1 MELLA
6 LNKNTAL
13 LLKNRF
19 KHITCVTV
27 QIYKLEGNS
36 WHELTKDFVL
46 LHMYYDREDKV
57 AKLIA
62 IDGIKLIIR
71 GFIISSTLQLVRPTK
86 KFAHFISSKQG
97 RSEMYGF
104 GFYQVY
110 EVEQFLRSFNIVYRK
125 LYLSS
130 RNVTQNEFEYSK
142 RHSSISSIK
151 TDSSCHIS
159 LSTTTS
165 KKDTHTIP
173 SLYSTK
179 KSPCREQIFAV
190 DVKYTEKQMQKLSFA
205 STTSSTLTSMPSLL
219 TQTSVNARNSLY
231 SSNSATIDAN
241 TDVSRSVEQKQYQL
255 WGTTP
260 WNTLLE
266 QKVCSNQESITSTWN
281 SLLNH

>member
-1 MELLA
+1 
-6 LNKNTAL
+6 
-13 LLKNRF
+13 
-19 KHITCVTV
+19 
-27 QIYKLEGNS
+27 
-36 WHELTKDFVL
+36 
-46 LHMYYDREDKV
+46 MYYDREDKV

-71 GFIISSTLQLVRPTK
+71 GFVISSTLQLVRPTK
-86 KFAHFISSKQG
+86 KFVHFISSKQG

-173 SLYSTK
+173 SFYSTK
-179 KSPCREQIFAV
+179 NSPCREQIFAV

-205 STTSSTLTSMPSLL
+205 STTSSTLPLMPSLL

-231 SSNSATIDAN
+231 SSNSATIDTN

-260 WNTLLE
+260 WNTLFE